1 MKSQLTTLC
10 YIEKNDAYLM
20 LHRTTKHNDENH
32 NKWIGVGG
40 HFERGESPEDCLV
53 REVREETGLTLQTY
67 QFRGIVT
74 FISDS
79 LEEYM
84 CLYTATEYSGDT
96 STAIYPQTSLTQEGE
111 LSWVKKQDVLKL
123 NLWEGDKIFLNLLT
137 KDEPFFSIKLVYK
150 DGLLIESILN
160 GKLFK

>member
-1 MKSQLTTLC
+1 
-10 YIEKNDAYLM
+10 M

-84 CLYTATEYSGDT
+84 CLYTATKYNGDT
-96 STAIYPQTSLTQEGE
+96 STAIYPQTTLTQEGE
-111 LSWVKKQDVLKL
+111 LSWVNKADVLKL
-123 NLWEGDKIFLNLLT
+123 NLWEGDRVFLNLLT
-137 KDEPFFSIKLVYK
+137 TDVPFFSLKLVYK
-150 DGLLIESILN
+150 NGILISKQLN
-160 GKLFK
+160 GDILS